1 MPVNAGPQYYLAEKK
16 YLEAKTR
23 EEKIKALEEMIRFL
37 PKHKGTENLLA
48 LLKKRLKKLKSQT
61 SKKASAKPKFRIK
74 KEGAAQVCIIGL
86 TNSGKS
92 SLLKALTNV
101 NIKIA
106 DYPFTTKE
114 PKVGMMFYG
123 DVQLQLIE
131 IPSTFEPEVISFLY
145 SCDKIIALIDST
157 KDIEKQEKELKD
169 LLKRRGLENKKIVW
183 VLSKVEE
190 NQKYKNF
197 LQVSVKNKN
206 NLEELKKKIW
216 SNLGLIR
223 VYTKSPGKPKDLP
236 ALALPKGS
244 TVRDVAKSLHKDF
257 LKNFKFARIFNDT
270 KFSGMKVGLEYEL
283 KDMDIVEIHTR

>member
-48 LLKKRLKKLKSQT
+48 LLKKRLKNLKSQA
-61 SKKASAKPKFRIK
+61 SKKASVKPKFSIK
-74 KEGAAQVCIIGL
+74 KEGAARVCIIGL

-92 SLLKALTNV
+92 SLLKALTSV
-101 NIKIA
+101 DIEIA

-114 PKVGMMFYG
+114 PKVGMMYYG

-131 IPSTFEPEVISFLY
+131 IPSTFEPEAIGFLR
-145 SCDKIIALIDST
+145 SCDEIVALVDST
-157 KDIEKQEKELKD
+157 QDVEKQEKELKD
-169 LLKRRGLENKKIVW
+169 LLKRKGLENKKVVW
-183 VLSKVEE
+183 VLSKAEE
-190 NQKYKNF
+190 CKEYKDF
-197 LQVSVKNKN
+197 LRVSVKNKN
-206 NLEELKKKIW
+206 SLEELKEKIW

-244 TVRDVAKSLHKDF
+244 TVKDVAECLHKDF
-257 LKNFKFARIFNDT
+257 LKNFKFARIFNGT

-283 KDMDIVEIHTR
+283 KDMDVVEIHTG